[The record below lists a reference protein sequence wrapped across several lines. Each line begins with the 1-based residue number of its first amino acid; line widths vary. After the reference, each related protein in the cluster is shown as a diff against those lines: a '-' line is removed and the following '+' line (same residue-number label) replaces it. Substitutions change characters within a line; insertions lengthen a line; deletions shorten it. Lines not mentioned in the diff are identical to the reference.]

1 MCSTTLWARN
11 VSSRWLGCA
20 RGTALSTAFAL
31 PANWTRMAPP
41 LTPPGRRLRRVT
53 SAPTTLATSSRTS
66 AGSSSGWVP
75 WFIGSKGRSPSR
87 MAGPAEQ
94 CGARPQ
100 PGDLQGV
107 QFTDP
112 EHEMADLRHGHG
124 HGRLP
129 HSDDGLSRTAATAS
143 WVLLVDSRSR
153 WLSRPESAGVPCSAV
168 ARPSWSPSWPPPELG
183 RGRSS
188 TGLDWAL
195 TPIAAAPNL
204 RR

>member
-41 LTPPGRRLRRVT
+41 LRPPRRLRRVT

-87 MAGPAEQ
+87 MAGPADSVDESHDHLDPGGDDVFAVGVDRRLTEQ
-94 CGARPQ
+94 
-100 PGDLQGV
+100 
-107 QFTDP
+107 QFRRRECDKGT
-112 EHEMADLRHGHG
+112 EGECRADLG
-124 HGRLP
+124 
-129 HSDDGLSRTAATAS
+129 AA
-143 WVLLVDSRSR
+143 R
-153 WLSRPESAGVPCSAV
+153 AG
-168 ARPSWSPSWPPPELG
+168 
-183 RGRSS
+183 
-188 TGLDWAL
+188 
-195 TPIAAAPNL
+195 
-204 RR
+204 